1 MMTIGD
7 FNMKANEMKTKE
19 KILLVL
25 LPFWTPLIP
34 PMGLACLQAFLKKH
48 GYPVK
53 VVDANAHEQLR
64 EYYDNYFD
72 ILRTYIPK
80 EKQGNF
86 YSVGHDIL
94 RNHMMAHLNR
104 KDDEKYGEL
113 VKILVYKSYYTHI
126 DDSCVA
132 LLNRIIKTFY
142 EQMEQWFM
150 GWMELEKPEIL
161 GISVYSGTLAV
172 SMWAAR
178 LTRERFPAVR
188 VVMGGGVFCD
198 QLDMG
203 SPNLDAFR
211 QWIGD
216 AVEKI
221 IIGEGEILFLKYLRG
236 ELSSSPKVVTLK
248 DIGWEIMDIASAALP
263 DFSGL
268 DLRAYPNL
276 ASYTSRSCPYQC
288 SFCSETV
295 QWGKYRK
302 KSAAQIVEEFK
313 LLYSRYKRQLFFLSD
328 SLLNPVITELAHQF
342 IKSDIS
348 IYWDGCIRV
357 DAQSC
362 DADKTLLWR
371 RGGFYRARL
380 GMESA
385 SAKVLKL
392 MDKKTTVDQMAKAL
406 ISLANA
412 GIKTSTLWLIGH
424 PGETEADFQQ
434 TLDFIETH
442 KDYIYAAE
450 GTPFWYHLTG
460 QVKSGGWQ
468 GGKPVLLYPEE
479 AGAMLVVQT
488 WIIDCQPQRE
498 EIYRRLN
505 RFTAH
510 LERLEIPTPYSLRD
524 IYQADTRWK
533 KLHKNA
539 VPSLMEFKNHDIY
552 IDESKQVKERHFA
565 RSAMQHDEEWGF

>member
-1 MMTIGD
+1 MMTIGG
-7 FNMKANEMKTKE
+7 FRMKE

-53 VVDANAHEQLR
+53 AVDANTDEKLR

-72 ILRTYIPK
+72 TLRTYVPK

-94 RNHMMAHLNR
+94 RNHMMAHLDH
-104 KDDEKYGEL
+104 KDNEKYVEL
-113 VKILVYKSYYTHI
+113 VKILIYKSYYIHV
-126 DDSCVA
+126 DDSCAA

-142 EQMEQWFM
+142 EQMEQWFI
-150 GWMELEKPEIL
+150 GWMEQEKPGIL
-161 GISVYSGTLAV
+161 GISVYSGTLPV

-188 VVMGGGVFCD
+188 VVIGGGVFCD
-198 QLDMG
+198 QLDIG
-203 SPNLDAFR
+203 SPNLEAFR
-211 QWIGD
+211 QWVGD

-221 IIGEGEILFLKYLRG
+221 IIGEGEILFHKYLRG
-236 ELSSSPKVVTLK
+236 ELPASQKVVTLE
-248 DIGWEIMDIASAALP
+248 DIGWEIMDLATAEPP
-263 DFSGL
+263 DFSDL

-276 ASYTSRSCPYQC
+276 AAYTSRSCPYQC

-302 KSAAQIVEEFK
+302 KSAAQIVEELK
-313 LLYSRYKRQLFFLSD
+313 QLYKRYRRQLYFLSD
-328 SLLNPVITELAHQF
+328 SLLNPVITELAQQF
-342 IKSDIS
+342 ITSDIS

-357 DAQSC
+357 DTQSC
-362 DADKTLLWR
+362 DPGKALLWR
-371 RGGFYRARL
+371 QGGFYRARL

-385 SAKVLKL
+385 SPNVLKS
-392 MDKKTTVDQMAKAL
+392 MNKKIIPQQMQMTL
-406 ISLANA
+406 TSLARA

-424 PGETEADFQQ
+424 PGETEEDFQQ

-460 QVKSGGWQ
+460 QVKSGEWQ

-479 AGAMLVVQT
+479 AGPMLVVQT
-488 WIIDCQPQRE
+488 WIMDCQPQRE

-539 VPSLMEFKNHDIY
+539 VPSLMEFKNHDVY

-565 RSAMQHDEEWGF
+565 RSTMQHDEEWGF